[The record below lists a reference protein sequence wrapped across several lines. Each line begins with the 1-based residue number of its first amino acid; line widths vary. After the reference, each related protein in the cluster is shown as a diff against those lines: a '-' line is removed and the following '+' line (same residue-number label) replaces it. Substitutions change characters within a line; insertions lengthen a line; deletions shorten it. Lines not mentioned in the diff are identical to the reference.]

1 MQIAHIT
8 TDDVNQALANRVA
21 RSLGAV
27 MIPLGSD
34 EKPTHV
40 RFDAVLCDLD
50 RLPRDRRRAILDEIR
65 SEATALPTAVYGYC
79 LSEQQAAQLRFHGV
93 AVAQRLHATLI
104 RTLATAVR
112 QNLAAVP
119 PDDAMTEL
127 TWINVDA

>member
-8 TDDVNQALANRVA
+8 TDEVNQALASRVA

-27 MIPLGSD
+27 MIPLGPV

-40 RFDAVLCDLD
+40 RFDAVLWDLD